1 MLKVAVVGFG
11 AIGRELAR
19 LLQSDPTI
27 RIAQIVVPAGSTERV
42 GRLCTTLGL
51 DARVLGELDL
61 TAGARPDAVAECA
74 GHAALSAHIVPAL
87 RAGIP
92 CAVASVGALHDAALL
107 SRLEDAARRGSTR
120 LQLVTG
126 AVGAIDALAA
136 ARIGGLDEVL
146 YVGTKPPLSWL
157 GTPAEQGCDLTTL
170 EARRVIFRGSAREAA
185 LAYPKNA
192 NVAATI
198 GLAGI
203 GLDRTQVELV
213 ADPGVTRNTH
223 RLSAHGAFG
232 RLEMVLENLPLPDNP
247 KTSALAAYSVAR
259 AVRDLVAPV
268 RF

>member
-1 MLKVAVVGFG
+1 MLKLAVVGFG

-19 LLQSDPTI
+19 LLQADPAI
-27 RIAQIVVPAGSTERV
+27 RIVQIIVPAPSVDRV
-42 GRLCTTLGL
+42 SRLCTTLGL
-51 DARVLGELDL
+51 DARVRGALDL
-61 TAGARPDAVAECA
+61 SADGRPDAVAECA
-74 GHAALSAHIVPAL
+74 GHAALSAHVVPAL
-87 RAGIP
+87 EAGIP
-92 CAVASVGALHDAALL
+92 CAAASVGALHEAGLL
-107 SRLEDAARRGSTR
+107 ARLEEAARHGNTR

-136 ARIGGLDEVL
+136 ARIGGLDAVR
-146 YVGTKPPLSWL
+146 YVGTKPPRGWL
-157 GTPAEQGCDLTTL
+157 GTAAEQVCDLATL
-170 EARRVIFRGSAREAA
+170 QSARVIFNGSAREAA

-198 GLAGI
+198 GLAGL

-213 ADPGVTRNTH
+213 ADPAVVRNTH

-232 RLEMVLENLPLPDNP
+232 RLELLLENLPLPDNP

-259 AVRDLVAPV
+259 AVRDLMSPV